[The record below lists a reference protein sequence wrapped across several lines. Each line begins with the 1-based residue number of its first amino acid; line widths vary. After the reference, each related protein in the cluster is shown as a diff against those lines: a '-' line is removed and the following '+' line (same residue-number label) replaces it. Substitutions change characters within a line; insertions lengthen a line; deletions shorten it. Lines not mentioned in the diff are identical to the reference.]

1 MPLHVP
7 VAPWEDIS
15 MDFALGLAST
25 RQGSDVLFVVV
36 DRFSK
41 MAHFITCRKTTDAHH
56 VANLFFREV
65 VRLHGVPRSIVSDR
79 DSKFLAAIYLT
90 LWKQFNTE
98 LKFSST
104 VNPQTNGQTE

>member
-1 MPLHVP
+1 MGGHLYRLR
-7 VAPWEDIS
+7 
-15 MDFALGLAST
+15 LGLAKNKT
-25 RQGSDVLFVVV
+25 RECAVFVVV

-41 MAHFITCRKTTDAHH
+41 MAYFIPCRKMTNAHH

-65 VRLHGVPRSIVSDR
+65 VRFHGVRFIVSDR
-79 DSKFLAAIYLT
+79 DSKFLVAFWLT

-104 VNPQTNGQTE
+104 AHPQTYGQTEVVKQFLVI